1 MRTLI
6 RVALCVLVTF
16 AIASLVKPG
25 LAQTW
30 PSRPITLVVPFA
42 AGSSS
47 DTAARILSVG
57 MSEALG
63 QQMIVENV
71 GGAAG
76 TIGTVRVARAVPD
89 GYQVLF
95 GTVDTMAIAPALQKK
110 PPYDSV
116 NDFTPAG
123 MAVEQP
129 VVLIARKDLP
139 VITLQEFTAYAKAN
153 STKMQFGSAGV
164 GSGSHFSCAKLNLA
178 LGIDP
183 IHVPYRSSGLAAQ
196 DLLGGQLD
204 FICALGGTAMGP
216 VESGQARAIS
226 LLTAERSTLFPNLAT
241 SKEQGVAGVDSYFW
255 TGFFF
260 PKHTPEAIVQ
270 RFSDASSRTLA
281 SPSSVERLR
290 KAGIDPIAADRQSPA
305 YLQKFLPAEM
315 TSWAA
320 QVKTIGIPLQ

>member
-1 MRTLI
+1 
-6 RVALCVLVTF
+6 
-16 AIASLVKPG
+16 
-25 LAQTW
+25 
-30 PSRPITLVVPFA
+30 
-42 AGSSS
+42 
-47 DTAARILSVG
+47 

-139 VITLQEFTAYAKAN
+139 VITLQEFTVYAKAN

-226 LLTAERSTLFPNLAT
+226 LLTAERSALFPNLAT
-241 SKEQGVAGVDSYFW
+241 SKEQGVAGVNSYFW

-260 PKHTPEAIVQ
+260 PKNTPEAIVQ

>member
-1 MRTLI
+1 MDNQGRWEFWIDRGGTFTDIVARRPDGRLVARKLLSDNPAAYSDAAVAGI
-6 RVALCVLVTF
+6 RQLLG
-16 AIASLVKPG
+16 LKPG
-25 LAQTW
+25 QDVPASQIGSVRLGTTVATNALLERKGEPTVLIITRGFGDALRIAYQNRPRIFDRHIVLPELLYTRVIEADAPGLVVAALAQM
-30 PSRPITLVVPFA
+30 L
-42 AGSSS
+42 
-47 DTAARILSVG
+47 
-57 MSEALG
+57 
-63 QQMIVENV
+63 
-71 GGAAG
+71 
-76 TIGTVRVARAVPD
+76 
-89 GYQVLF
+89 
-95 GTVDTMAIAPALQKK
+95 
-110 PPYDSV
+110 
-116 NDFTPAG
+116 
-123 MAVEQP
+123 
-129 VVLIARKDLP
+129 VLITRKDLP
-139 VITLQEFTAYAKAN
+139 ASNLAEFMAYTKAN
-153 STKMQFGSAGV
+153 HGKMQFGSAGV

-260 PKHTPEAIVQ
+260 PKNTPEAIVR

-290 KAGIDPIAADRQSPA
+290 KS
-305 YLQKFLPAEM
+305 
-315 TSWAA
+315 
-320 QVKTIGIPLQ
+320 

>member
-1 MRTLI
+1 
-6 RVALCVLVTF
+6 
-16 AIASLVKPG
+16 
-25 LAQTW
+25 
-30 PSRPITLVVPFA
+30 
-42 AGSSS
+42 
-47 DTAARILSVG
+47 
-57 MSEALG
+57 
-63 QQMIVENV
+63 
-71 GGAAG
+71 
-76 TIGTVRVARAVPD
+76 
-89 GYQVLF
+89 
-95 GTVDTMAIAPALQKK
+95 
-110 PPYDSV
+110 
-116 NDFTPAG
+116 
-123 MAVEQP
+123 
-129 VVLIARKDLP
+129 
-139 VITLQEFTAYAKAN
+139 
-153 STKMQFGSAGV
+153 MQFGSAGV

-226 LLTAERSTLFPNLAT
+226 LLTAERSALFPNLAT

-260 PKHTPEAIVQ
+260 PKNTPEAIVQ

>member
-1 MRTLI
+1 
-6 RVALCVLVTF
+6 
-16 AIASLVKPG
+16 
-25 LAQTW
+25 
-30 PSRPITLVVPFA
+30 
-42 AGSSS
+42 
-47 DTAARILSVG
+47 

-226 LLTAERSTLFPNLAT
+226 LLTAERSALFPNLAT

-260 PKHTPEAIVQ
+260 PKNTPEAIVR

-315 TSWAA
+315 TSWAT